1 MLSIT
6 ELMPCFLPSFF
17 FYSVPFLLN
26 LLPDNHCHPT
36 NSTCVT
42 SASCLSCC
50 IKLDLGP
57 QQGQTSGLCMTR
69 GELEGTKLQG
79 IMSMCWNP
87 LLRVCKVWWCDICSS
102 ECQRLGW
109 NCFGLYRKKKKIYK
123 FTLLCFLKHLKGG
136 AMPRSFWSLCWQ
148 AMEFLM
154 SWVSRS
160 QQCTWVLKVQRW
172 VYFFANMLLF
182 PSTLDLYDFDTCIYY
197 FKYNWVTLLWGYEGC
212 PGSPPEF
219 YF

>member
-6 ELMPCFLPSFF
+6 ELTPCFLPSFF
-17 FYSVPFLLN
+17 FSSVPFLLN

-57 QQGQTSGLCMTR
+57 QQGQTSGLWVTR

-109 NCFGLYRKKKKIYK
+109 NCFGLYRKKKNYK
-123 FTLLCFLKHLKGG
+123 FTVCFK
-136 AMPRSFWSLCWQ
+136 AFERRSN
-148 AMEFLM
+148 AKEFLVTVLTGNGVPNELGLQVTAVYLGAQ
-154 SWVSRS
+154 SAKVSLFLCKHAVISKYFRS
-160 QQCTWVLKVQRW
+160 LWLW
-172 VYFFANMLLF
+172 YLYLLF
-182 PSTLDLYDFDTCIYY
+182 
-197 FKYNWVTLLWGYEGC
+197 
-212 PGSPPEF
+212 
-219 YF
+219 